1 MAKQFISIV
10 EIPIL
15 HDILHEIKNHFSF
28 KILNFVNTQ
37 NFLKEINKESFES
50 GNTITI
56 TISKKNNQQLL
67 SNKEINTN
75 FLILLES
82 KPIKINELIDKI
94 NILFIKKKYD
104 SQSQLKIKNFILNIN
119 SRIISYKG
127 NELKLTER
135 EIDIILFLNE
145 NEAPQPVINLQ
156 NKVWKYSN
164 SLETHTVE
172 THIYRLRKKIKNIFN
187 DDSFILSL
195 KEGYKI

>member
-1 MAKQFISIV
+1 MTKQFINIV

-15 HDILHEIKNHFSF
+15 HDILHEIKNLFSF
-28 KILNFVNTQ
+28 KILNFVNTH
-37 NFLKEINKESFES
+37 NFLKDINKESFET
-50 GNTITI
+50 GNSITI
-56 TISKKNNQQLL
+56 TISKKSNQQLL
-67 SNKEINTN
+67 LNKEINTN

-127 NELKLTER
+127 NELKLTEK

-145 NEAPQPVINLQ
+145 NEAPQPVISLQ

-172 THIYRLRKKIKNIFN
+172 THIYRLRKKIKNTFN